1 MTDRTIRVFVP
12 LTVRP
17 RNGRPKVLPPESAVE
32 QQERVQDHHILKALG
47 RAWAWRRR
55 LESGA
60 ATTVHDIAKDEKVT
74 DRFVSRTMRLAYLS
88 PEMLE
93 RLAVKQEPPAISVA
107 ALIDATYLPWANQE
121 RCAYTESAHSNG
133 SGIDCHKHHQRLN
146 LTPSDR
152 LKD

>member
-1 MTDRTIRVFVP
+1 MSNPTTRVFVP
-12 LTVRP
+12 LTIRK
-17 RNGRPKVLPPESAVE
+17 RNGRPRVLPPETAERE
-32 QQERVQDHHILKALG
+32 QIAQDHHILRALG

-55 LESGA
+55 LENGE

-88 PEMLE
+88 PEVLE
-93 RLAVKQEPPAISVA
+93 RLAVKQEPPAVSVA

-133 SGIDCHKHHQRLN
+133 SRIDCHKHHQRLN
-146 LTPSDR
+146 LTPSDW

>member
-1 MTDRTIRVFVP
+1 MSNVTTRVFVP
-12 LTVRP
+12 LTVRK
-17 RNGRPKVLPPESAVE
+17 RNGRPKILPPDTA
-32 QQERVQDHHILKALG
+32 ERDAPVQDHHILRALG

-60 ATTVHDIAKDEKVT
+60 ATTVHDIAKVEKVT
-74 DRFVSRTMRLAYLS
+74 DRFISRTMRLAYLA
-88 PEMLE
+88 PEVLE
-93 RLAVKQEPPAISVA
+93 RLVVRLEPPAISVA

>member
-1 MTDRTIRVFVP
+1 MSNPTTRVFVP
-12 LTVRP
+12 LTIRK
-17 RNGRPKVLPPESAVE
+17 RNGRPRVLPPETAERE
-32 QQERVQDHHILKALG
+32 QIAQDHHILRALG

-55 LESGA
+55 LENGE

-88 PEMLE
+88 PEVLE

-121 RCAYTESAHSNG
+121 RCAYIESAHSNG